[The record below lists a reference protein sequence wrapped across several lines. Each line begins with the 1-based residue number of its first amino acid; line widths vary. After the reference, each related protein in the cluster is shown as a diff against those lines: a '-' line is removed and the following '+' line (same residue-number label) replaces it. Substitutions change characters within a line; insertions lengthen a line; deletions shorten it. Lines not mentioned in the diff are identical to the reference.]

1 MRAAKKKWGQG
12 TRKSQGV
19 RITNKVG
26 SGAPTEAPLL
36 PYKPAYRRQHV
47 LYSILASVAVCHLLN
62 DMMASLL
69 PSIYP
74 MFKSMLH
81 LSFGQIGLM
90 ALTYQLT
97 ASLLQPVVGLYTDRH
112 PKPFSLPIGLCST
125 LIGLLLLSAAQ
136 SFHAIVFAAAL
147 VGVGSSVFHPESS
160 RVARMASGGRYGL
173 AQSLFQVGGNVGM
186 AGGPLMVAYVVLSKG
201 QSSIAWFSLI
211 ALLTIVLLIP
221 VSFWYRSRLTPKAGA
236 APAHTAESAVSPGKV
251 RVSIGILVALIFSK
265 YFYLSSINN
274 FLIFYLISKFQVS
287 ARDAQIHL
295 FFFLASV
302 AVGTFVG
309 GPLGDRIGR
318 KYVIWVSILGVLPFT
333 LLLPHANL
341 FWTTI
346 LTVIIGLVLASA
358 FSAIV
363 VYAQELLPGKVG
375 MISGLFFGLA
385 FGVAGLGAALF
396 GRLADL
402 TSIDFVYKVC
412 AYLPAIGLLTAF
424 LPNLHEHRT
433 IKVARGE

>member
-1 MRAAKKKWGQG
+1 M
-12 TRKSQGV
+12 
-19 RITNKVG
+19 
-26 SGAPTEAPLL
+26 
-36 PYKPAYRRQHV
+36 PYGPSYRRQHAV
-47 LYSILASVAVCHLLN
+47 YFILTSVAVCHLLN
-62 DMMASLL
+62 DSTVSLM
-69 PSIYP
+69 PSVYP
-74 MFKSMLH
+74 MFKSLLH
-81 LSFGQIGLM
+81 LSFGQIGLL
-90 ALTYQLT
+90 ALTFQLS
-97 ASLLQPVVGLYTDRH
+97 ASLLQPIVGLYTDHH

-125 LIGLLLLSAAQ
+125 FIGLLLLSVAHT
-136 SFHAIVFAAAL
+136 FHAVLFAAAF

-173 AQSLFQVGGNVGM
+173 AQSLFQVGGNVGI
-186 AGGPLMVAYVVLSKG
+186 ASGPLMVAFVVLSRG

-211 ALLTIVLLIP
+211 ALLTIILLIP
-221 VSFWYRSRLTPKAGA
+221 VSLWYRAHLTPKTEAGPVHA
-236 APAHTAESAVSPGKV
+236 AESPLSPRKV
-251 RVSIGILVALIFSK
+251 KVSIGILVALIFSK
-265 YFYLSSINN
+265 YLYLSSINN
-274 FLIFYLISKFQVS
+274 YLIFYLISRFELSV
-287 ARDAQIHL
+287 RNAQIHL
-295 FFFLASV
+295 FLFLASV

-309 GPLGDRIGR
+309 GPIGDRIGR

-346 LTVIIGLVLASA
+346 LTVIIGMVLASA

-385 FGVAGLGAALF
+385 FGIAGVGAALF

-402 TSIDFVYKVC
+402 TSIGFVYKVC

-424 LPNLHEHRT
+424 LPNLHEGRT
-433 IKVARGE
+433 QKAKAD

>member
-1 MRAAKKKWGQG
+1 MGIGRVQG
-12 TRKSQGV
+12 HRSEKNETV
-19 RITNKVG
+19 
-26 SGAPTEAPLL
+26 
-36 PYKPAYRRQHV
+36 YF
-47 LYSILASVAVCHLLN
+47 ILTSVAVCHLLN
-62 DMMASLL
+62 DSMQSLL
-69 PSIYP
+69 PSTYP
-74 MFKSMLH
+74 MFKGLLH
-81 LSFGQIGLM
+81 LSFGQIGLI
-90 ALTYQLT
+90 ALTNQLT
-97 ASLLQPVVGLYTDRH
+97 ASLLQPMVGLYTDRH

-125 LIGLLLLSAAQ
+125 LTGLLLLSVAHN
-136 SFHAIVFAAAL
+136 FHAILFAIAF

-160 RVARMASGGRYGL
+160 RLARMASGGRYGL
-173 AQSLFQVGGNVGM
+173 AQSLFQVGGNVGV
-186 AGGPLMVAYVVLSKG
+186 AGGPLLVAFVVLSRG

-211 ALLTIVLLIP
+211 ALLTIMLLIP
-221 VSFWYRSRLTPKAGA
+221 VSLWYRTHLRPK
-236 APAHTAESAVSPGKV
+236 TKVSPVHVAASPVSPRRV
-251 RVSIGILVALIFSK
+251 RMSIAILVALMISK

-274 FLIFYLISKFQVS
+274 YLIFYLISKFQVS
-287 ARDAQIHL
+287 VRDAQIHL

-309 GPLGDRIGR
+309 GPIGDRIGR

-341 FWTTI
+341 YWTTI

-385 FGVAGLGAALF
+385 FGIAGLGAALF

-402 TSIDFVYKVC
+402 TSIGFVYNVC

-424 LPNLHEHRT
+424 LPNLHEGRAQE
-433 IKVARGE
+433 ARQIDPVEVSR